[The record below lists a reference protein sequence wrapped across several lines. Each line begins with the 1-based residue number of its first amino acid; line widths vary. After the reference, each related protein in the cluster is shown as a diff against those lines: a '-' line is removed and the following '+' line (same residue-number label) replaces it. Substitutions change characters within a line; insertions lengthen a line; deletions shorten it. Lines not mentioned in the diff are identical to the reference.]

1 MTGDFAAARL
11 MLQRA
16 AEGGGP
22 PRFLGPRRDYDPIE
36 VNHLATVSSRA
47 LRQRGP
53 GYEKA
58 EQFGS
63 AEARRRLELL
73 AKRDP

>member
-1 MTGDFAAARL
+1 MIRSKLKHLGVRGIVASVATAR
-11 MLQRA
+11 
-16 AEGGGP
+16 
-22 PRFLGPRRDYDPIE
+22 
-36 VNHLATVSSRA
+36 TW
-47 LRQRGP
+47 
-53 GYEKA
+53 YEKA